1 MENYLYDAHC
11 HIFTLRYAI
20 KEVKGML
27 HDILDGTYPWHDPS
41 SKSLFAVRGS
51 WSDLK
56 LLLRQLYELIHA
68 AGGSEEE
75 NLNFLQQE
83 AKKAFPEDQLRIIP
97 LMMDIFF
104 MLAYP
109 LNKDQEFKHVDEL
122 KTPQIDLDDY
132 QKCWN
137 EILDDLTV
145 YVQSNKAALIVNG
158 INDVNKNIESALQI
172 IGEERS
178 IEETLKLRSGESML
192 TGMDGFFRTEGYC
205 NHLNNLM
212 DLVKTRKGELFPFI
226 AIDPRREGIVDTL
239 LSGSF
244 IKGDAR
250 FYGVKLYPR
259 MGFHPLSKPMD
270 SVYQYCSVNNLPI
283 ITHCGKGGFPPSTT
297 WKYADFGNPL
307 HFEPVIKKY
316 PDLKINFAHFGSSDP
331 TFQWAKTVARLVEE
345 NENVYSDLSCYTNVR
360 DLINKKQ
367 LCDIRPKLKTR
378 LMFGTDFDVMYFT
391 DNVSLKSYY
400 NNFKTVFYDELEV
413 LMKRNSESFMGL

>member
-1 MENYLYDAHC
+1 
-11 HIFTLRYAI
+11 
-20 KEVKGML
+20 
-27 HDILDGTYPWHDPS
+27 
-41 SKSLFAVRGS
+41 
-51 WSDLK
+51 
-56 LLLRQLYELIHA
+56 
-68 AGGSEEE
+68 
-75 NLNFLQQE
+75 
-83 AKKAFPEDQLRIIP
+83 
-97 LMMDIFF
+97 
-104 MLAYP
+104 
-109 LNKDQEFKHVDEL
+109 
-122 KTPQIDLDDY
+122 
-132 QKCWN
+132 
-137 EILDDLTV
+137 
-145 YVQSNKAALIVNG
+145 
-158 INDVNKNIESALQI
+158 
-172 IGEERS
+172 
-178 IEETLKLRSGESML
+178 
-192 TGMDGFFRTEGYC
+192 
-205 NHLNNLM
+205 M

-226 AIDPRREGIVDTL
+226 AIDPRREGIVDAL